1 LNTSLRAVPPPPEV
15 TAPTTGATGNVD
27 ATPPAICLHQVCKY
41 YPERRK
47 PLRSLWQA
55 LRATPVSAQVDQPMT
70 VALHPCSF
78 TAQTGE
84 VLGLVG
90 KNGAGKSTLLKILS
104 GTLAP
109 SAGDIWRKGRL
120 GAILELGAGFNPEFT
135 GVENIHLLLAA
146 AGRGPQETSARLQWI
161 AEFSGLGESM
171 ARPLRTYSSGMQMR
185 LAFAAATCDEPE
197 ILVID
202 EALSVGDGEFARR
215 SFDRI
220 LALKARGTTI
230 LFCSHSLF
238 HIEALCTRALWLDAG
253 RIVMDAAPE
262 VVLPAY
268 QSYLDGATLDMILER
283 KTKHAPQAV
292 VDLAAQREPSNPAPV
307 VREVTGA
314 ARLTRLRFGAAAA
327 SGEGLDSSE
336 ALRACLGS
344 LLLDDMDPG
353 SAPPLRYG
361 PGSSIPLKGG
371 IDTLCIAAE
380 FASDPSLPCPT
391 IAVTLNT
398 LDGRILSS
406 AASWEDG
413 VKAQRDQSG
422 QGNVMLSF
430 PRIPLL
436 KGDFG
441 LSLYLFCERGLH
453 VYDRAEQVAFLKV
466 SQTGLQQG
474 LFALPR
480 AWSTR
485 PGDCESAEPCSGK
498 PAASLESGDRK
509 PAAHGDRAAPEPDS

>member
-1 LNTSLRAVPPPPEV
+1 
-15 TAPTTGATGNVD
+15 
-27 ATPPAICLHQVCKY
+27 
-41 YPERRK
+41 
-47 PLRSLWQA
+47 
-55 LRATPVSAQVDQPMT
+55 
-70 VALHPCSF
+70 
-78 TAQTGE
+78 
-84 VLGLVG
+84 
-90 KNGAGKSTLLKILS
+90 
-104 GTLAP
+104 
-109 SAGDIWRKGRL
+109 
-120 GAILELGAGFNPEFT
+120 
-135 GVENIHLLLAA
+135 
-146 AGRGPQETSARLQWI
+146 
-161 AEFSGLGESM
+161 
-171 ARPLRTYSSGMQMR
+171 
-185 LAFAAATCDEPE
+185 
-197 ILVID
+197 
-202 EALSVGDGEFARR
+202 
-215 SFDRI
+215 
-220 LALKARGTTI
+220 
-230 LFCSHSLF
+230 
-238 HIEALCTRALWLDAG
+238 
-253 RIVMDAAPE
+253 
-262 VVLPAY
+262 
-268 QSYLDGATLDMILER
+268 
-283 KTKHAPQAV
+283 
-292 VDLAAQREPSNPAPV
+292 
-307 VREVTGA
+307 
-314 ARLTRLRFGAAAA
+314 
-327 SGEGLDSSE
+327 
-336 ALRACLGS
+336 

-353 SAPPLRYG
+353 TAPPLRYG
-361 PGSSIPLKGG
+361 PGSSIPLQGG

-498 PAASLESGDRK
+498 PAASPESGDRK
-509 PAAHGDRAAPEPDS
+509 PAAHVDRAAPEPDS